1 MRVLWIAVLL
11 AVLTSHLRAL
21 GAFVSK
27 RYVSW
32 RAAPRSADLV
42 RMVITHALCTHAA
55 PRTTPNTVSSGQDD
69 VQARAKEE
77 ARHGESGETHLHSVS
92 RHAFD
97 ATLHVVPRPRQ
108 WGRHQARPPSRQPT
122 RRCATKLVEARPRRR
137 SSRPS
142 KCSTTRTW
150 RRRRPMALWLVLRRM
165 SLFGLTLRGR

>member
-1 MRVLWIAVLL
+1 MLL

-42 RMVITHALCTHAA
+42 RMVITHALCTHAV
-55 PRTTPNTVSSGQDD
+55 PRTTPNTVRSGQDD

-77 ARHGESGETHLHSVS
+77 ARHGDSGETHLHSVS

-97 ATLHVVPRPRQ
+97 ATLHVV
-108 WGRHQARPPSRQPT
+108 SRL
-122 RRCATKLVEARPRRR
+122 RNEVATKLGRPLDNLKNAEAVALV
-137 SSRPS
+137 SQ
-142 KCSTTRTW
+142 TRK
-150 RRRRPMALWLVLRRM
+150 LL
-165 SLFGLTLRGR
+165 